1 MGAAAADAERA
12 HAPADSPASPVSS
25 DSAGTAGPAPADE
38 RVRHRQGPARIRHGV
53 PYSDRDST
61 LSLLPGALTGEW
73 LASVAE
79 VFRGRLLDVG
89 CGNRPFAAWYGP
101 RVTQAFGMDAAPGEH
116 LDAVAF
122 ADRLPVRDRVFDV
135 VLSTFVIEHVDDP
148 AAAVAEWF
156 RVLRPG
162 GHLVLAAPYL
172 YPTHEAPYDF
182 QRFTHFGLAS
192 LLERAGFQVQRLDAQ
207 GGAGLLGA
215 HMGVLA
221 AVQAADALG
230 KRLFRRP
237 LTDVRAVR
245 AVLWAPQEAAIA
257 ARRKLRR
264 GAGPRGVRGV
274 SSRMSLGYYALAR
287 RPD

>member
-1 MGAAAADAERA
+1 VGAVTP
-12 HAPADSPASPVSS
+12 PAGVSPNPTS
-25 DSAGTAGPAPADE
+25 DDN
-38 RVRHRQGPARIRHGV
+38 RVRHRQGPARIRRGV

-73 LASVAE
+73 LAANRD
-79 VFRGRLLDVG
+79 VFHGRLLDVG

-101 RVTQAFGMDAAPGEH
+101 LVSSAVAVDAAPAER
-116 LDAVAF
+116 LDALAF
-122 ADRLPVRDRVFDV
+122 ADRLPLRDAVFDV

-192 LLERAGFQVQRLDAQ
+192 LLNRAGFQVRRLDAQ

-215 HMGVLA
+215 HLGVLA
-221 AVQAADALG
+221 VVQACDAVG
-230 KRLFRRP
+230 RRAVGRP
-237 LTDVRAVR
+237 LTDLPAIRALL
-245 AVLWAPQEAAIA
+245 ALPQEAAIA
-257 ARRKLRR
+257 ARRRMRR
-264 GAGPRGVRGV
+264 GRPLRGVHGL
-274 SSRMSLGYYALAR
+274 STRMSLGYYAIAR
-287 RPD
+287 RPE